1 MSDGRKISQV
11 SLRGAIAREISRNAP
26 LEKVVHERQLR
37 NFTRRAS
44 AAAIFIQ
51 RVWRCFYVMK
61 KVGKQLQEQW
71 TALADSYDN
80 QETVDWI
87 SSNLIRPFLFFTSS
101 FTSHLNL
108 NLASEGCL
116 SVCFRILLQSI
127 NTADS
132 GKNFCSQAVGTVE
145 ERSRWFSKQK
155 S

>member
-1 MSDGRKISQV
+1 MVTKNLMADQPSESTLIRRRFTSHVGRSEISQV
-11 SLRGAIAREISRNAP
+11 SLRGASAREISRNAL

-51 RVWRCFYVMK
+51 RVWRRFYVMK

-71 TALADSYDN
+71 TALADSFDN

-108 NLASEGCL
+108 NLATEGCL
-116 SVCFRILLQSI
+116 SPVCF
-127 NTADS
+127 
-132 GKNFCSQAVGTVE
+132 K
-145 ERSRWFSKQK
+145 FSCKA
-155 S
+155 